1 MGLMTFHIPRKSATI
16 YALIILNV
24 YFLHG
29 IPPQVLVNM
38 CIAFTVK
45 DFETFYVMPTFSDTL
60 FHNTCWLKSVFS
72 GKNYSPGAVSGFVT
86 DDCRGK

>member
-1 MGLMTFHIPRKSATI
+1 MKFQISLELDVLILNQTLIHLTMTSTMGLMTFQIPRKSATI

-38 CIAFTVK
+38 CIASLLNIFRLL
-45 DFETFYVMPTFSDTL
+45 M
-60 FHNTCWLKSVFS
+60 
-72 GKNYSPGAVSGFVT
+72 
-86 DDCRGK
+86 

>member
-1 MGLMTFHIPRKSATI
+1 MKFQISLELDVLILNQTLIHLTMTSTMGLMTFHIPRKSATI

-38 CIAFTVK
+38 CIASLLK
-45 DFETFYVMPTFSDTL
+45 ILSDFM
-60 FHNTCWLKSVFS
+60 
-72 GKNYSPGAVSGFVT
+72 
-86 DDCRGK
+86 

>member
-1 MGLMTFHIPRKSATI
+1 MKFQISLELDVSILNQTLIHLTMTSTMGLMTFQIPRKSATI

-38 CIAFTVK
+38 CIASLLK
-45 DFETFYVMPTFSDTL
+45 ILSDFM
-60 FHNTCWLKSVFS
+60 
-72 GKNYSPGAVSGFVT
+72 
-86 DDCRGK
+86 